1 MADINDV
8 SSPLLDE
15 LSALGPVFGIVLIL
29 GGVFLMLRGH
39 ERLQYVAGATG
50 AGMGYVL
57 TPTLSSMVPDT
68 GLEDLHVM
76 IILMMLLSGI
86 MLMTIQMSIYLMAS
100 MGTYIMFSWTFRWLD
115 GQGMEIADS
124 EFITNVMAI
133 VAFFSVIW
141 VRTQLPM
148 LVSALLGSIAT
159 LSGLLVLNGQP
170 LTDFNPQ
177 NTSTLA
183 IVLVLFIMSATIQT
197 RAIKRKHKEEY
208 GEEQPPPD
216 KYTNRS
222 PRPHTSRAP
231 SEYDLPDLR

>member
-1 MADINDV
+1 MADVADV
-8 SSPLLDE
+8 SSPLMDE
-15 LSALGPVFGIVLIL
+15 LSALGPIFGIVLIL
-29 GGVFLMLRGH
+29 GGVFLMIRGH

-57 TPTLSSMVPDT
+57 APTLSSMIPDT
-68 GLEDLHVM
+68 GLEELHVM
-76 IILMMLLSGI
+76 IILMMLFSGI

-100 MGTYIMFSWTFRWLD
+100 MGTYIMFSWSFHWLD

-141 VRTQLPM
+141 VRKQLPM

-170 LTDFNPQ
+170 LANFNPQ

-183 IVLVLFIMSATIQT
+183 IVLVLFIVSVTLQS
-197 RAIKRKHKEEY
+197 RAIKRKHREEY
-208 GEEQPPPD
+208 GEEEPPPT
-216 KYTNRS
+216 KYTNQS
-222 PRPHTSRAP
+222 TAPRTTRTP

>member
-1 MADINDV
+1 MADVADV
-8 SSPLLDE
+8 SSPLMDE
-15 LSALGPVFGIVLIL
+15 LSALGPIFGIVLIL

-57 TPTLSSMVPDT
+57 APTLSSMIPDT

-76 IILMMLLSGI
+76 IILMMLFSGI

-100 MGTYIMFSWTFRWLD
+100 MGTYIMFSWSFHWLD

-141 VRTQLPM
+141 VRKQLPM

-170 LTDFNPQ
+170 LANFNPQ

-183 IVLVLFIMSATIQT
+183 IVLVLFIVSVTLQS
-197 RAIKRKHKEEY
+197 RAIKRKHREEY
-208 GEEQPPPD
+208 GEEEPPPT
-216 KYTNRS
+216 KYTNQS
-222 PRPHTSRAP
+222 TAPRTTRTP

>member
-1 MADINDV
+1 MADVADV
-8 SSPLLDE
+8 SSPLMDE
-15 LSALGPVFGIVLIL
+15 LSALGPIFGIVLIL

-57 TPTLSSMVPDT
+57 APTLSSMIPDT
-68 GLEDLHVM
+68 GLEELHVM
-76 IILMMLLSGI
+76 IILMMLFSGI

-100 MGTYIMFSWTFRWLD
+100 MGTYIMFSWSFHWLD

-141 VRTQLPM
+141 VRKQLPM

-170 LTDFNPQ
+170 LANFNPQ

-183 IVLVLFIMSATIQT
+183 IVLVLFIVSVTLQS
-197 RAIKRKHKEEY
+197 RAIKRKHREEY
-208 GEEQPPPD
+208 GEEEPPPT
-216 KYTNRS
+216 KYTNQPAA
-222 PRPHTSRAP
+222 PRTTRTP

>member
-1 MADINDV
+1 MADIADV
-8 SSPLLDE
+8 SSPLMDE
-15 LSALGPVFGIVLIL
+15 LSALGPIFGIILIL

-57 TPTLSSMVPDT
+57 TPTLSSLIPDT

-76 IILMMLLSGI
+76 IILMMLFSGI
-86 MLMTIQMSIYLMAS
+86 MLMTIQLSIYLMAS
-100 MGTYIMFSWTFRWLD
+100 MGTYIMFSWSFHWLD
-115 GQGMEIADS
+115 GQGMEIADN

-141 VRTQLPM
+141 VRKQLPM

-159 LSGLLVLNGQP
+159 LSGLLMLNGQP
-170 LTDFNPQ
+170 LANFNPQ

-183 IVLVLFIMSATIQT
+183 IVLVLFIVSVTFQS
-197 RAIKRKHKEEY
+197 RAIKRKHREEY
-208 GEEQPPPD
+208 GEEEPPPT
-216 KYTNRS
+216 KYTNQS
-222 PRPHTSRAP
+222 TAPRTTRTP

>member
-1 MADINDV
+1 MADIADV
-8 SSPLLDE
+8 SSPLMDE
-15 LSALGPVFGIVLIL
+15 LSALGPVFGIILIL
-29 GGVFLMLRGH
+29 SGVFLMLRGH
-39 ERLQYVAGATG
+39 ERLHYVAGATG
-50 AGMGYVL
+50 AGIGYVL
-57 TPTLSSMVPDT
+57 TPTLSSMAPDT
-68 GLEDLHVM
+68 GLEDLHLM

-141 VRTQLPM
+141 VRKQLPM

-208 GEEQPPPD
+208 GEEQPSPN
-216 KYTNRS
+216 KYTNQS

>member
-1 MADINDV
+1 
-8 SSPLLDE
+8 
-15 LSALGPVFGIVLIL
+15 
-29 GGVFLMLRGH
+29 
-39 ERLQYVAGATG
+39 
-50 AGMGYVL
+50 
-57 TPTLSSMVPDT
+57 
-68 GLEDLHVM
+68 
-76 IILMMLLSGI
+76 
-86 MLMTIQMSIYLMAS
+86 MAS

-141 VRTQLPM
+141 VRKQLPM

-197 RAIKRKHKEEY
+197 RAIKRKQKEEY
-208 GEEQPPPD
+208 GEEKPPPD
-216 KYTNRS
+216 KYTNPS

>member
-1 MADINDV
+1 MADIADV
-8 SSPLLDE
+8 SSPLMDE
-15 LSALGPVFGIVLIL
+15 LSALGPIFGIVLIL

-57 TPTLSSMVPDT
+57 TPTLSSLIPDT

-76 IILMMLLSGI
+76 IILMMLFSGI

-100 MGTYIMFSWTFRWLD
+100 MGTYIMFSWSFRWLD

-141 VRTQLPM
+141 VRKQLPM

-170 LTDFNPQ
+170 LANFNPQ

-183 IVLVLFIMSATIQT
+183 IVLVLFIVSVTIQS
-197 RAIKRKHKEEY
+197 RAIKRKHREEY
-208 GEEQPPPD
+208 GEEEPPPS
-216 KYTNRS
+216 KYTNQ
-222 PRPHTSRAP
+222 PTAPQTTRAP
-231 SEYDLPDLR
+231 SQYDLPDLR

>member
-1 MADINDV
+1 MADVADV
-8 SSPLLDE
+8 SSPLMDE
-15 LSALGPVFGIVLIL
+15 LSALGPIFGIVLIL

-57 TPTLSSMVPDT
+57 APTLSSMIPDT

-76 IILMMLLSGI
+76 IILMMLFSGI

-100 MGTYIMFSWTFRWLD
+100 MGTYIMFSWSFHWLD

-141 VRTQLPM
+141 VRKQLPM

-170 LTDFNPQ
+170 LANFNPQ

-183 IVLVLFIMSATIQT
+183 IVLVLFIVSVTLQS
-197 RAIKRKHKEEY
+197 RAIKRKHREEY
-208 GEEQPPPD
+208 GGEEPPPT
-216 KYTNRS
+216 KYTNQS
-222 PRPHTSRAP
+222 TAPRTTRTP

>member
-1 MADINDV
+1 MADIADV
-8 SSPLLDE
+8 SSPLMDE
-15 LSALGPVFGIVLIL
+15 LSALGPIFGIVLIL

-57 TPTLSSMVPDT
+57 TPTLSSLIPDT

-76 IILMMLLSGI
+76 IILMLLFSGI

-100 MGTYIMFSWTFRWLD
+100 MGTYIMFSWSFRWLD

-124 EFITNVMAI
+124 EFITNVTAL

-141 VRTQLPM
+141 VRKQLPM

-170 LTDFNPQ
+170 LANFNPQ

-183 IVLVLFIMSATIQT
+183 IVLVLFIVSVTVQS

-208 GEEQPPPD
+208 GEEEPPPT
-216 KYTNRS
+216 KYTNQSTAPQTTR
-222 PRPHTSRAP
+222 TP

>member
-1 MADINDV
+1 MADVADV
-8 SSPLLDE
+8 SSPLMDE
-15 LSALGPVFGIVLIL
+15 LSALGPIFGIVLIL

-57 TPTLSSMVPDT
+57 APTLSSMIPDT

-76 IILMMLLSGI
+76 IILMMLFSGI

-100 MGTYIMFSWTFRWLD
+100 MGTYIMFSWSFHWLD

-141 VRTQLPM
+141 VRKQLPM

-170 LTDFNPQ
+170 LANFNPQ

-183 IVLVLFIMSATIQT
+183 IVLVLFIVSVTLQS
-197 RAIKRKHKEEY
+197 RAIKRKHREED
-208 GEEQPPPD
+208 GEEEPPPT
-216 KYTNRS
+216 KYTNQS
-222 PRPHTSRAP
+222 TAPRTTRTP

>member
-1 MADINDV
+1 MADVADV
-8 SSPLLDE
+8 SSPLMDE
-15 LSALGPVFGIVLIL
+15 LSALGPIFGIVLIL
-29 GGVFLMLRGH
+29 GGVFLMIRGH

-57 TPTLSSMVPDT
+57 APTLSSMIPDT

-76 IILMMLLSGI
+76 IILMMLFSGI

-100 MGTYIMFSWTFRWLD
+100 MGTYIMFSWSFHWLD

-141 VRTQLPM
+141 VRKQLPM

-170 LTDFNPQ
+170 LANFNPQ

-183 IVLVLFIMSATIQT
+183 IVLVLFIVSVTLQS
-197 RAIKRKHKEEY
+197 RAIKRKHREEY
-208 GEEQPPPD
+208 GEEEPPPT
-216 KYTNRS
+216 KYTNQS
-222 PRPHTSRAP
+222 TAPRTTRTP

>member
-1 MADINDV
+1 MADVADV
-8 SSPLLDE
+8 SSPLMDE
-15 LSALGPVFGIVLIL
+15 LSALGPIFGIVLIL

-57 TPTLSSMVPDT
+57 APTLSSMIPDT

-76 IILMMLLSGI
+76 IILMMLFSGI

-100 MGTYIMFSWTFRWLD
+100 MGTYIMFSWSFHWLD

-141 VRTQLPM
+141 VRKQLPM

-170 LTDFNPQ
+170 LANFNPQ

-183 IVLVLFIMSATIQT
+183 IVLVLFIVSVTLQS
-197 RAIKRKHKEEY
+197 RAIKRKHREED
-208 GEEQPPPD
+208 GEEEPPPT
-216 KYTNRS
+216 KYTNQPAA
-222 PRPHTSRAP
+222 PRTTRTP